1 MSTKTMKQRIAL
13 VAVSALTAGLF
24 SVVSTPAANAAVADV
39 TANSLWLATANSA
52 TVDPIITAAG
62 GNTAADRSKGFLA
75 VTTANLADAQ
85 VVQVDGTGLL
95 AGTSG
100 TAVATQASKL
110 VFNAA
115 GGATTDVVSIVATNG
130 TVSLANTATFA
141 TTNIIFVTAT
151 KVVTLTTA
159 AAHGLRVGDLI
170 SANTANAAGDASNVL
185 VASVPTTTTFTY
197 VNPAGG
203 GADVTTVADVGVLT
217 VVATYNGLSS
227 AVIRTPGINPVL
239 ATVVTPNAGAT
250 SMTVSA
256 YKGTALTT
264 ALPTNGTLLGSWVI
278 TLAATATTDVY
289 SPSLSAVAITTTATA
304 AAITTSV
311 DASTS
316 GVLAGNPLFIQMIN
330 KNPYGQAL
338 AAGTYV
344 ATATNGATVAWGAL
358 AGTGSATAAGS
369 LSVATLTPGDGT
381 DQLRIDPSQSVTTS
395 TTTVTITHNG
405 SPVTTKTLTFYGEVK
420 KIVIESVKSG
430 LLGTSTAGGGSTATA
445 YAVYSYR
452 DSADGKVPGGAAT
465 FSALTATST
474 ISTGV
479 SVRAPSRSV
488 QAAVGGTVITAALST
503 EIGVGTDGV
512 FAFTC
517 TTTPG
522 ATSVSIST
530 TNTISLATIT
540 APVAIAC
547 YGPIATYTVSTD
559 KASYAVGEVATIT
572 INAKDAVG
580 NPVADST
587 VLTAASV
594 SVGGGS
600 LTKAI
605 AGTELFAAGKVTVQA
620 QMTTAGK
627 FNTVVTLAGST
638 TTTATTGY
646 AVTDGAVSNAE
657 VLKSIVALIASINKQ
672 IAALQKLILKR

>member
-1 MSTKTMKQRIAL
+1 MEETTNFLSLCGITRVCHIRNRIRGSKDLRAEIGKFPNSTNERKQMSTKTMKQRIAL

-24 SVVSTPAANAAVADV
+24 SVVSTPAANAAADA
-39 TANSLWLATANSA
+39 TIESLFLATSNSDTGLA
-52 TVDPIITAAG
+52 VVTNAG
-62 GNTAADRSKGFLA
+62 GEVATDRSVGFLALTNTAA
-75 VTTANLADAQ
+75 TAQAPGAG
-85 VVQVDGTGLL
+85 VL
-95 AGTSG
+95 AGVSATAAATS
-100 TAVATQASKL
+100 TAKL
-110 VFNAA
+110 VFNVRSAKRA
-115 GGATTDVVSIVATNG
+115 GVTVTGGTITSVGTETTGTASIIGPN
-130 TVSLANTATFA
+130 
-141 TTNIIFVTAT
+141 
-151 KVVTLTTA
+151 
-159 AAHGLRVGDLI
+159 
-170 SANTANAAGDASNVL
+170 SNVL
-185 VASVPTTTTFTY
+185 VTS
-197 VNPAGG
+197 
-203 GADVTTVADVGVLT
+203 ADTRAVGF
-217 VVATYNGLSS
+217 
-227 AVIRTPGINPVL
+227 
-239 ATVVTPNAGAT
+239 VVTPNAGAT
-250 SMTVSA
+250 TMTVSA
-256 YKGTALTT
+256 TQGAAVLSVATAGSGTAI
-264 ALPTNGTLLGSWVI
+264 GSWVI
-278 TLAATATTDVY
+278 SIQTTIATDVY
-289 SPSLSAVAITTTATA
+289 SPSLSAVAVTTSATA

-330 KNPYGQAL
+330 KNPYGSAL
-338 AAGTYV
+338 AGGTYV

-358 AGTGSATAAGS
+358 GGTCSATAAGS

-479 SVRAPSRSV
+479 SVRSPSRSV

-530 TNTISLATIT
+530 INTISLATIT

-638 TTTATTGY
+638 TTTATAGY
-646 AVTDGAVSNAE
+646 AVTDGGVSNAE
-657 VLKSIVALIASINKQ
+657 VLQSIVALIASINKQ
-672 IAALQKLILKR
+672 IRALQKLILKR

>member
-1 MSTKTMKQRIAL
+1 MSTKTIKQRIAL

-24 SVVSTPAANAAVADV
+24 SVVSAPASYAADNAAPGSTSVDGIDATLNIATTTNTSGLAVLGTTD
-39 TANSLWLATANSA
+39 ANRSSVGLLATGDLDGTRKAQTTQTATLLSNGTLVVYTSSAVTKVAMISVTGGTISEAQTADAINSGL
-52 TVDPIITAAG
+52 TAA
-62 GNTAADRSKGFLA
+62 
-75 VTTANLADAQ
+75 ANLA
-85 VVQVDGTGLL
+85 GTG
-95 AGTSG
+95 
-100 TAVATQASKL
+100 
-110 VFNAA
+110 
-115 GGATTDVVSIVATNG
+115 
-130 TVSLANTATFA
+130 
-141 TTNIIFVTAT
+141 
-151 KVVTLTTA
+151 
-159 AAHGLRVGDLI
+159 
-170 SANTANAAGDASNVL
+170 
-185 VASVPTTTTFTY
+185 
-197 VNPAGG
+197 
-203 GADVTTVADVGVLT
+203 ADEL
-217 VVATYNGLSS
+217 VVA
-227 AVIRTPGINPVL
+227 IK
-239 ATVVTPNAGAT
+239 PNAGAT
-250 SMTVSA
+250 TMTVSA
-256 YKGTALTT
+256 TQGAAVTSVATAGSGTAI
-264 ALPTNGTLLGSWVI
+264 GSWVI
-278 TLAATATTDVY
+278 SIQTTIATDVY

-330 KNPYGQAL
+330 KNPYGSAL
-338 AAGTYV
+338 AGGTYV

-465 FSALTATST
+465 FSALTATSI

-646 AVTDGAVSNAE
+646 TVTDGAVSNAE

-672 IAALQKLILKR
+672 IQALQKLILKR